1 MNYRLATVHARKSY
15 TADTTEIIDLDVQD
29 PISALIVELA
39 VTNGAS
45 AAPTAHAI
53 ACLTKIELID
63 GADVLYSLSGY
74 EAEGVDW
81 YHNKKEPA
89 NWNPYLSGM
98 DVQRFIK
105 LNFGRWLW
113 DPLLAFDPKKF
124 RNPQLK
130 LTLDI
135 NAGGVSAST
144 NKLQAWAAIF
154 DEKPIVP
161 VGFLMHKQIKNYT
174 LTASGHEYTDLPT
187 DHPYRKLLI
196 RQQTAGT
203 EPNQLISN
211 VKLTEDQDKRVVV
224 DHGTEDILRTIAA
237 LSPPYKEQ
245 LYGYVGT
252 TSTNGFCTPTTRVN
266 GMAQRW
272 ALTTGAGE
280 IAFYDGDGGRFKVIA
295 ATAASNMN
303 LLAQGFLPHG
313 VWEIPFGDQNDTNDW
328 YDVTKVG
335 SLKADITAASGASS
349 SDSLQIF
356 LQQLR
361 RY

>member
-1 MNYRLATVHARKSY
+1 MNHRLATIHARKSY
-15 TADTTEIIDLDVQD
+15 TADITEIIDIDLAD
-29 PISALIVELA
+29 PVSAFIIELA

-45 AAPTAHAI
+45 AAPTAHAL
-53 ACLTKIELID
+53 ACLTKIELVD
-63 GADVLYSLSGY
+63 GADVLCSMSGY

-81 YHNKKEPA
+81 YHNGRERP

-98 DVQRFIK
+98 DVQRFIHI
-105 LNFGRWLW
+105 NFGRYLW
-113 DPLLAFDPKKF
+113 DTLLAFDPTKF

-135 NAGGVSAST
+135 DAGGASAST
-144 NKLQAWAAIF
+144 NKLKVWAAIF
-154 DEKPIVP
+154 DEKTISP
-161 VGFLMHKQIKNYT
+161 VGFLMHKEIKNYT

-187 DHPYRKLLI
+187 DYPYRKLLW

-203 EPNQLISN
+203 EPNQLLSN
-211 VKLTEDQDKRVVV
+211 IKLTEDQDRHVIV

-237 LSPPYKEQ
+237 LTPPYKEQ

-266 GMAQRW
+266 GVCQRW
-272 ALTTGAGE
+272 AATTGAGE

-303 LLAQGFLPHG
+303 LLCQGFLPHG
-313 VWEIPFGDQNDTNDW
+313 VWEIPFGDQMDMTDW
-328 YDVTKVG
+328 FDVSKLG
-335 SLKADITAASGASS
+335 SLKADITAASGAAST
-349 SDSLQIF
+349 DSLQIF
-356 LQQLR
+356 LQQMR